1 MPLDCTEPLAII
13 GIATRFPDDADTTE
27 NLWKFLLER
36 RCAHAPFPADKIGAG
51 HYHPDPEHGGTFAA
65 KGRSFE
71 MIECGTIAY
80 TGANLEIIGGHW
92 LKEDPAYFDAPF
104 FGITKG
110 EAMSL
115 DPQQR
120 VALEN
125 VYLALE
131 NSGLAMERVAGSSTS
146 VFVSGFNHDHLSI
159 LNSDPETTLRHRVT
173 GLTNSMHSNRV
184 SWFFDFRGPSV
195 TIDTACSSS
204 MAALHLGG
212 QSLRNGESEMA
223 VVTG

>member
-1 MPLDCTEPLAII
+1 
-13 GIATRFPDDADTTE
+13 
-27 NLWKFLLER
+27 
-36 RCAHAPFPADKIGAG
+36 
-51 HYHPDPEHGGTFAA
+51 
-65 KGRSFE
+65 
-71 MIECGTIAY
+71 
-80 TGANLEIIGGHW
+80 
-92 LKEDPAYFDAPF
+92 
-104 FGITKG
+104 
-110 EAMSL
+110 MSL

-131 NSGLAMERVAGSSTS
+131 NSGLAMEKVAGSSTS